1 MTESVIYTIRFIV
14 AGPAADDS
22 YADSRADYT
31 KNEVAVDYN
40 AGFTG
45 VVGALTQS
53 DNTWATCL
61 SGKYVTA
68 QG

>member
-1 MTESVIYTIRFIV
+1 MLYTVPFTS

-45 VVGALTQS
+45 VLAALVQS
-53 DNTWATCL
+53 SNTWVGC
-61 SGKYVTA
+61 VTA
-68 QG
+68 GFARNINLY